1 MLNKSCSPILYL
13 RNGKGRKPIVQT
25 LTPPPKK
32 KKQAKAIFTFLIYA
46 MNPKD
51 ICFICGGAEIR
62 AADRS
67 CLSDI

>member
-1 MLNKSCSPILYL
+1 
-13 RNGKGRKPIVQT
+13 
-25 LTPPPKK
+25 
-32 KKQAKAIFTFLIYA
+32 

-67 CLSDI
+67 CLSDIWFANIFSLSLICLFIFLMLKIYF